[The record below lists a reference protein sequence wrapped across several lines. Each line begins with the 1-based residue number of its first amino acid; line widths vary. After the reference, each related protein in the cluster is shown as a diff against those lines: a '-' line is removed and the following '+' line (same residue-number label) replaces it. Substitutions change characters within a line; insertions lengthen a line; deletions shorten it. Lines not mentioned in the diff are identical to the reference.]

1 MILKNPGS
9 GEIPSPEEIFLTCRN
24 MMYHTA
30 FDVLNN
36 REDAEDAVADAMV
49 KICRNP
55 ELFRGRGPDEWKLL
69 VRICVKNTAID
80 RYRKNRKDCAVSL
93 DDADWEI
100 PADGI
105 PEEEDFGC
113 LEQYVRQLSEQ
124 HRHILI
130 LRYLENLKNR
140 EIAELL
146 GIPVTTVATQLLR
159 AKKQLLKLY
168 GKEGKSHETE

>member
-1 MILKNPGS
+1 MILKHPGS
-9 GEIPSPEEIFLTCRN
+9 DEIPSPEEIFLTCRN
-24 MMYHTA
+24 MMYRTA
-30 FDVLNN
+30 FDVLHN

-55 ELFRGRGPDEWKLL
+55 GLFRGRGPEEWKLL

-80 RYRKNRKDCAVSL
+80 RYRKNRKDAALSL
-93 DDADWEI
+93 DDMEWEV
-100 PADGI
+100 PAEGI
-105 PEEEDFGC
+105 PEAKDFGS

-130 LRYLENLKNR
+130 LRYLENMKNR

-146 GIPVTTVATQLLR
+146 GMPVTTVATQLFR
-159 AKKQLLKLY
+159 AKKQLRKLY
-168 GKEGKSHETE
+168 GKEGKSHEPE

>member
-1 MILKNPGS
+1 MILKYPGH
-9 GEIPSPEEIFLTCRN
+9 GEELTPEVIFETCRS

-30 FDVLNN
+30 YEVLHN

-49 KICRNP
+49 KICKNP
-55 ELFRGRGPDEWKLL
+55 ELFQGREPDQWKLL

-80 RYRKNRKDCAVSL
+80 RYRKNRKECALSL
-93 DDADWEI
+93 DDMEWEI
-100 PADGI
+100 PTDGI

-124 HRHILI
+124 HRSILI

-168 GKEGKSHETE
+168 GKDGKSHETE